1 VRLVMMMVVKVKM
14 KMKKKIRQMS
24 GRRRKRCWT

>member
-1 VRLVMMMVVKVKM
+1 VRLVVVVVVKV

>member
-1 VRLVMMMVVKVKM
+1 VRLVVVVVVKVKM

>member
-1 VRLVMMMVVKVKM
+1 VRLVMTVLVKV
-14 KMKKKIRQMS
+14 KMKKKIRQMN